1 MAEEVFGTVRDAI
14 KGVFENVNG
23 SPNAEPKNETITSEK
38 KVSTPEGIAVAYG
51 SLVIMAMLPIIF
63 GSIRSVKLHKLKKVS
78 RIPAMRL
85 PLFQYFQSTFP
96 SVDGRES
103 RYHDQKGC
111 HVLPVDCL
119 GGPLRS
125 IHVLQNIPEGTH

>member
-1 MAEEVFGTVRDAI
+1 MAEEILGSVKDAI

-23 SPNAEPKNETITSEK
+23 NANAEPKNETLTGEK

-78 RIPAMRL
+78 
-85 PLFQYFQSTFP
+85 
-96 SVDGRES
+96 V
-103 RYHDQKGC
+103 
-111 HVLPVDCL
+111 
-119 GGPLRS
+119 
-125 IHVLQNIPEGTH
+125 

>member
-1 MAEEVFGTVRDAI
+1 MAEEILGSVKDAI

-23 SPNAEPKNETITSEK
+23 NANTEPKNETLTGEK

-78 RIPAMRL
+78 
-85 PLFQYFQSTFP
+85 
-96 SVDGRES
+96 
-103 RYHDQKGC
+103 
-111 HVLPVDCL
+111 
-119 GGPLRS
+119 
-125 IHVLQNIPEGTH
+125 

>member
-1 MAEEVFGTVRDAI
+1 MAEEVFGTVRDAL

-23 SPNAEPKNETITSEK
+23 SPNAEPKNETITGEK

-78 RIPAMRL
+78 QFPDMCL
-85 PLFQYFQSTFP
+85 PMSQYSKSTYCF
-96 SVDGRES
+96 V
-103 RYHDQKGC
+103 
-111 HVLPVDCL
+111 
-119 GGPLRS
+119 
-125 IHVLQNIPEGTH
+125 